1 MFVESIFVPSKI
13 GARKT
18 YHYFSS
24 YFVELY
30 HDYMSQI
37 RAELSNRL
45 VERVYGLCLDCCVD
59 LRMVNGAS
67 VGG

>member
-1 MFVESIFVPSKI
+1 
-13 GARKT
+13 
-18 YHYFSS
+18 
-24 YFVELY
+24 
-30 HDYMSQI
+30 MSQI